1 MQFFK
6 KLGFF
11 KLDQNWFDPPKM
23 VLSQYLMIFFKWLR
37 VRFCVAKMYG
47 LRLCNIG
54 NLNSKIDFQV
64 VEEPIVPTPPPA
76 FDSNDI
82 LRALDEG
89 GIEFINL
96 TEKMVTSSSHVFTN
110 SESTNTYIEFFHEIL
125 FVHAGIQS
133 VFFCLW

>member
-1 MQFFK
+1 
-6 KLGFF
+6 
-11 KLDQNWFDPPKM
+11 
-23 VLSQYLMIFFKWLR
+23 
-37 VRFCVAKMYG
+37 MYG

-110 SESTNTYIEFFHEIL
+110 SVTKYESRGKNIFTFL
-125 FVHAGIQS
+125 
-133 VFFCLW
+133 

>member
-110 SESTNTYIEFFHEIL
+110 SESTIFKREL
-125 FVHAGIQS
+125 CSAHAS
-133 VFFCLW
+133 

>member
-1 MQFFK
+1 
-6 KLGFF
+6 
-11 KLDQNWFDPPKM
+11 
-23 VLSQYLMIFFKWLR
+23 
-37 VRFCVAKMYG
+37 MYG

-96 TEKMVTSSSHVFTN
+96 TEKMVTSSSHDFTN
-110 SESTNTYIEFFHEIL
+110 PESLKFF
-125 FVHAGIQS
+125 Q
-133 VFFCLW
+133 

>member
-96 TEKMVTSSSHVFTN
+96 TEKMVTSSSHDFTN
-110 SESTNTYIEFFHEIL
+110 PESLKFF
-125 FVHAGIQS
+125 Q
-133 VFFCLW
+133 

>member
-110 SESTNTYIEFFHEIL
+110 SESTSFFTNFFEGLQSGFFLLLL
-125 FVHAGIQS
+125 FK
-133 VFFCLW
+133 

>member
-1 MQFFK
+1 
-6 KLGFF
+6 
-11 KLDQNWFDPPKM
+11 
-23 VLSQYLMIFFKWLR
+23 
-37 VRFCVAKMYG
+37 MYG

-110 SESTNTYIEFFHEIL
+110 SESTIFKREL
-125 FVHAGIQS
+125 CSAHAS
-133 VFFCLW
+133 